1 MIDRREALI
10 EMRRLQA
17 SAAAR
22 KLVDGLSRDITDIA
36 PVRVTLASRPLW
48 ARLTKRRDPFKVT
61 SAQVQGWFDD
71 ILAKHPPLRIE
82 AETAKPQTRRRAET
96 AKVA

>member
-1 MIDRREALI
+1 MIDRREALV

-22 KLVDGLSRDITDIA
+22 KLVDDLSRDITDIA
-36 PVRVTLASRPLW
+36 PARLALASRPLW

-61 SAQVQGWFDD
+61 SSQVEGWFDE
-71 ILAKHPPLRIE
+71 ILAKHPPLKV
-82 AETAKPQTRRRAET
+82 AAQTAKPQTRRRVDT

>member
-10 EMRRLQA
+10 ELRRLQA
-17 SAAAR
+17 SVAAR

-36 PVRVTLASRPLW
+36 PVRLTLASRPIW
-48 ARLTKRRDPFKVT
+48 TRLSKRRDPFKVT
-61 SAQVQGWFDD
+61 SAQVESWFND
-71 ILAKHPPLRIE
+71 IVATHPPLVIK
-82 AETAKPQTRRRAET
+82 AETAKSQTKRRAGA